1 MDISSTFSTH
11 SFSAG
16 QEEATEELQDA
27 GADRIEPS
35 VQSTI
40 DSSMDSSVH
49 EASQPTLII
58 KNIAQMLELKAL
70 ERMLST
76 IYAAQ
81 PITLLDLLEKIHCDS
96 VTANILKHLSYA
108 PISAGL
114 LAGLRENLTITD
126 EGKRLFEIS
135 QHLHGFYDSSSI
147 ANTDGLC
154 IKTNSDSRTNSRN
167 RTINTAIASA
177 LKLSNAEMKQ
187 ATIRLNARLQAPSV
201 RLLVEQLLR
210 KELLLFKSSGLYQAL
225 LQQKQSFTP
234 LTAAEGE
241 WAISTKPSPEL
252 EIPLLVQKVLWA
264 LTAENTVNIV
274 GGTGTGKTAIA
285 SEVALKLSQ
294 GQKVLLV
301 THSRLMAAQLRQ
313 QYEQSLQEEET
324 KNKMHF
330 DPASAVNSNNGQT
343 KKGSLT
349 ISTFH
354 ALCHSAAL
362 TANLN
367 PPNYRSTKVF
377 NEIFP
382 ELLLEACRL
391 HPELR
396 FDAIIVDEGHSFGT
410 TLWLALKHCLRNQAK
425 GIFVFCYDP
434 QLLAF
439 NRNSVVPQAATTI
452 DLKVSF
458 KSNIDLLAS
467 NETSELFEV
476 SSVEEQTE
484 TVQFIVES
492 LLSTGGYRPSDIA
505 ILSACSDK
513 SHKFKFAGGVR
524 VSQHPVRPSA
534 RATLLETSLFLFR
547 AMTAKVVI
555 LIDLFDEVEK
565 LSDKKFQYFRYL
577 VWGRATEKLILVGRE
592 EAIAKLLPRE
602 ITTLA
607 TKEISPE
614 QARKP

>member
-1 MDISSTFSTH
+1 MEISSTFSNH
-11 SFSAG
+11 SFSTEQ
-16 QEEATEELQDA
+16 QEASEQLLDA
-27 GADRIEPS
+27 GADSTSQSSACTSNHSS
-35 VQSTI
+35 VQA
-40 DSSMDSSVH
+40 
-49 EASQPTLII
+49 ASQPTLII
-58 KNIAQMLELKAL
+58 KNIAQMLELRAL

-76 IYAAQ
+76 IYASQ

-96 VTANILKHLSYA
+96 VTSNILKHLAYA
-108 PISAGL
+108 PVCAGL
-114 LAGLRENLTITD
+114 LAGLQENLTITD

-135 QHLHGFYDSSSI
+135 QHLFGFFDSSSI
-147 ANTDGLC
+147 LANTDNSGT
-154 IKTNSDSRTNSRN
+154 KTNLRSKTNLCN
-167 RTINTAIASA
+167 RTTNAAIAA
-177 LKLSNAEMKQ
+177 TLKLSNAELKQ
-187 ATIRLNARLQAPSV
+187 ATIRLNARLQAPNV
-201 RLLVEQLLR
+201 RLLVEQILR
-210 KELLLFKSSGLYQAL
+210 KELAQFKSSGLYQAL

-234 LTAAEGE
+234 LRPSHGE

-330 DPASAVNSNNGQT
+330 DPASAVDSNNGQ

-391 HPELR
+391 HPELK

-410 TLWLALKHCLRNQAK
+410 TLWLALKHCLRNHAK

-476 SSVEEQTE
+476 ASVEEQTE
-484 TVQFIVES
+484 TVQFVVEN
-492 LLSTGGYRPSDIA
+492 LLSSGGYRPSDIA

-614 QARKP
+614 

>member
-16 QEEATEELQDA
+16 QEEATEELLAA

-40 DSSMDSSVH
+40 DSSVDA
-49 EASQPTLII
+49 ASQPTLII
-58 KNIAQMLELKAL
+58 KNIEQMLELRAI

-76 IYAAQ
+76 IYASE
-81 PITLLDLLEKIHCDS
+81 PITLFDLLEKIHCDS
-96 VTANILKHLSYA
+96 VTANILKHLAYA

-114 LAGLRENLTITD
+114 LAGLRENLTITE

-135 QHLHGFYDSSSI
+135 QHLFGFYDWSNGFASTDSSSS
-147 ANTDGLC
+147 
-154 IKTNSDSRTNSRN
+154 KTSSSN
-167 RTINTAIASA
+167 RTIYTAIAA
-177 LKLSNAEMKQ
+177 KLRLSNAELKQ
-187 ATIRLNARLQAPSV
+187 AMIRLNARLQAPNV
-201 RLLVEQLLR
+201 RLLVKQLLR
-210 KELLLFKSSGLYQAL
+210 KELVLFKSSGLYQAL

-234 LTAAEGE
+234 LTPAEGE
-241 WAISTKPSPEL
+241 WTISTKPSPEL

-313 QYEQSLQEEET
+313 QYEQSLQEEES
-324 KNKMHF
+324 KSKMQF
-330 DPASAVNSNNGQT
+330 DPTLAVDSGNGKT
-343 KKGSLT
+343 KQGSLT

-367 PPNYRSTKVF
+367 PPNFRSTKVF

-391 HPELR
+391 HPELK

-410 TLWLALKHCLRNQAK
+410 TLWLALKHCLRNQSK

-476 SSVEEQTE
+476 TSVEEQTE

-492 LLSTGGYRPSDIA
+492 LLGSGGYRPSDIA

-607 TKEISPE
+607 TKDISPGL
-614 QARKP
+614 APKP

>member
-16 QEEATEELQDA
+16 QEEATAEL
-27 GADRIEPS
+27 
-35 VQSTI
+35 I
-40 DSSMDSSVH
+40 DSEADTISLPSSQSFVQP
-49 EASQPTLII
+49 AQPTLII
-58 KNIAQMLELKAL
+58 KNIGQMLELRAL

-76 IYAAQ
+76 IYASQ
-81 PITLLDLLEKIHCDS
+81 PITLFALLEKIHCDS
-96 VTANILKHLSYA
+96 VTANILKHLAYA
-108 PISAGL
+108 PVCAGL

-135 QHLHGFYDSSSI
+135 QHLFGFYDSSSFL
-147 ANTDGLC
+147 ANTNGSFTGTSC
-154 IKTNSDSRTNSRN
+154 GTKTSSRN
-167 RTINTAIASA
+167 RTINTAIAAA
-177 LKLSNAEMKQ
+177 LKLSNAEIKQ
-187 ATIRLNARLQAPSV
+187 ATLRLNARLQAPNV
-201 RLLVEQLLR
+201 RLLVEQILR
-210 KELLLFKSSGLYQAL
+210 KELALFRSSGLYQAL

-234 LTAAEGE
+234 LAPAEGE
-241 WAISTKPSPEL
+241 WTMSTKPSAEL
-252 EIPLLVQKVLWA
+252 EIPRLVQKVLWA

-324 KNKMHF
+324 KSKIQF
-330 DPASAVNSNNGQT
+330 DPTSAVNSNRGQT

-391 HPELR
+391 HPEIK

-410 TLWLALKHCLRNQAK
+410 TLWLALKHCLRNQAQ

-476 SSVEEQTE
+476 TSVEEQAE

-492 LLSTGGYRPSDIA
+492 LLRTGGYRPCDIA

-602 ITTLA
+602 ITTFA

-614 QARKP
+614 LARKP

>member
-16 QEEATEELQDA
+16 QEEATEQLLDA
-27 GADRIEPS
+27 GADRIGL
-35 VQSTI
+35 
-40 DSSMDSSVH
+40 SSGHCAIESSI
-49 EASQPTLII
+49 ETASQPTLII
-58 KNIAQMLELKAL
+58 KNIGQMLELRAL

-76 IYAAQ
+76 IYASQ
-81 PITLLDLLEKIHCDS
+81 SITLLDLLEKIHCDRD
-96 VTANILKHLSYA
+96 TANILKHLAYA
-108 PISAGL
+108 PICAGL

-135 QHLHGFYDSSSI
+135 QHLFGFFDSSSA
-147 ANTDGLC
+147 ANADDASPMTNSS
-154 IKTNSDSRTNSRN
+154 IKTNSRI
-167 RTINTAIASA
+167 RTINNAIAVK
-177 LKLSNAEMKQ
+177 LNLSNAEVKQ
-187 ATIRLNARLQAPSV
+187 ATIRLNARLQAPNV
-201 RLLVEQLLR
+201 RLLVEQILR
-210 KELLLFKSSGLYQAL
+210 KELAIFKSSGLYQAL
-225 LQQKQSFTP
+225 LQQKQSFAP
-234 LTAAEGE
+234 LTPSDGE

-264 LTAENTVNIV
+264 LTAENTVNVV

-313 QYEQSLQEEET
+313 QYEQSLQEEEI

-330 DPASAVNSNNGQT
+330 DPASAINSNNGQT
-343 KKGSLT
+343 KGGSLT

-391 HPELR
+391 HPELK

-410 TLWLALKHCLRNQAK
+410 TLWLALKHCLRNHK

-484 TVQFIVES
+484 TVQFRVES
-492 LLSTGGYRPSDIA
+492 LLGSGGYRPSDIA

>member
-1 MDISSTFSTH
+1 MDISSTFPTH

-16 QEEATEELQDA
+16 QEAATEALIDSGA
-27 GADRIEPS
+27 GALGLPL
-35 VQSTI
+35 VN
-40 DSSMDSSVH
+40 SSV
-49 EASQPTLII
+49 ESSSQPTLII
-58 KNIAQMLELKAL
+58 KNIAQMLELRAL

-76 IYAAQ
+76 IYASQ

-96 VTANILKHLSYA
+96 VTANILKHLAYA
-108 PISAGL
+108 PICAGL

-135 QHLHGFYDSSSI
+135 QHLFGFYDSSNLAS
-147 ANTDGLC
+147 AVGLSNKTSSSTKT
-154 IKTNSDSRTNSRN
+154 IK
-167 RTINTAIASA
+167 TAIAA
-177 LKLSNAEMKQ
+177 KLRLSNAELKQ
-187 ATIRLNARLQAPSV
+187 AMIRLNARLQAPNV
-201 RLLVEQLLR
+201 RLLVEQILR
-210 KELLLFKSSGLYQAL
+210 KELAQFRSSGLYQAL

-234 LTAAEGE
+234 LTPVEGE

-313 QYEQSLQEEET
+313 QYEQSLQEEEI

-330 DPASAVNSNNGQT
+330 DPASAVKSSNGQT

-391 HPELR
+391 HPELK

-439 NRNSVVPQAATTI
+439 NRNSVVPQAATTV

-476 SSVEEQTE
+476 ASVEEQTE
-484 TVQFIVES
+484 TVQFMVES
-492 LLSTGGYRPSDIA
+492 LLGSGGYHPSDIA

-607 TKEISPE
+607 AKKISPE

>member
-1 MDISSTFSTH
+1 MDISSTFSAH
-11 SFSAG
+11 SFSVG
-16 QEEATEELQDA
+16 QEEATEQLLDA
-27 GADRIEPS
+27 GADRIGLSS
-35 VQSTI
+35 VDSSI
-40 DSSMDSSVH
+40 DSSVQ
-49 EASQPTLII
+49 AALQPTLII
-58 KNIAQMLELKAL
+58 KNIAQMLELRAL

-76 IYAAQ
+76 IYSSQ

-96 VTANILKHLSYA
+96 VTANILKHLAYA
-108 PISAGL
+108 PICAGL
-114 LAGLRENLTITD
+114 LAGLQENLTITD

-147 ANTDGLC
+147 ANTDGSC
-154 IKTNSDSRTNSRN
+154 IKTNSDSKTNSRN
-167 RTINTAIASA
+167 RTINTAIAA
-177 LKLSNAEMKQ
+177 TLKLSNAEMKQ
-187 ATIRLNARLQAPSV
+187 ATIRLNARLQAPNV

-330 DPASAVNSNNGQT
+330 DPASAVNSSNGH
-343 KKGSLT
+343 KNGSLT

-362 TANLN
+362 AANLN

-391 HPELR
+391 HPELK

-614 QARKP
+614 LGRKP

>member
-16 QEEATEELQDA
+16 QEEATEQLLDA
-27 GADRIEPS
+27 GADRIGRS
-35 VQSTI
+35 SAHCSI
-40 DSSMDSSVH
+40 DSSI
-49 EASQPTLII
+49 EAASQPTLII
-58 KNIAQMLELKAL
+58 KNIAQMLELRAL

-76 IYAAQ
+76 IYASQ
-81 PITLLDLLEKIHCDS
+81 SITLFDLLEKIHCDRDA
-96 VTANILKHLSYA
+96 ANILKHLAYA
-108 PISAGL
+108 PICAGL
-114 LAGLRENLTITD
+114 LADLRENLTITD

-135 QHLHGFYDSSSI
+135 EHLFGFYDSSSV
-147 ANTDGLC
+147 ANADGASPMTNSS
-154 IKTNSDSRTNSRN
+154 IKTNSRI
-167 RTINTAIASA
+167 RTINNAIAVK
-177 LKLSNAEMKQ
+177 LNLSNAEMKQ
-187 ATIRLNARLQAPSV
+187 ATIRLNARLQAPNV
-201 RLLVEQLLR
+201 RLLVEQILR
-210 KELLLFKSSGLYQAL
+210 KELALFKSSGLYQAL

-234 LTAAEGE
+234 LTPAEGE

-252 EIPLLVQKVLWA
+252 EIPRLVQKVLWA

-313 QYEQSLQEEET
+313 QYEQSQQEEET

-330 DPASAVNSNNGQT
+330 DPASAVNSNSGH

-391 HPELR
+391 HPELK

-410 TLWLALKHCLRNQAK
+410 TLWLALKHCLRNHK

-476 SSVEEQTE
+476 TSVEEQTE
-484 TVQFIVES
+484 TVQFMVES
-492 LLSTGGYRPSDIA
+492 LLGSGGYRPSDIA

>member
-1 MDISSTFSTH
+1 MDISSTFTAH

-16 QEEATEELQDA
+16 QEESTADLIDS
-27 GADRIEPS
+27 GADTIGLSPGQAF
-35 VQSTI
+35 VQP
-40 DSSMDSSVH
+40 V
-49 EASQPTLII
+49 QPTLII
-58 KNIAQMLELKAL
+58 KNIGQMLELRAL

-76 IYAAQ
+76 IYASQ
-81 PITLLDLLEKIHCDS
+81 SITLFDLLEKIHCDS
-96 VTANILKHLSYA
+96 ITANILRHLAYA
-108 PISAGL
+108 PVCAGL

-135 QHLHGFYDSSSI
+135 QHLHGFYDSSSFL
-147 ANTDGLC
+147 ANNDGSSTGASC
-154 IKTNSDSRTNSRN
+154 GTKTSSRN
-167 RTINTAIASA
+167 RTINTAIAAA

-187 ATIRLNARLQAPSV
+187 ATLRLNARLQAPNV

-210 KELLLFKSSGLYQAL
+210 KELALFRSSGLYQAL

-234 LTAAEGE
+234 LNPAEGE
-241 WAISTKPSPEL
+241 WTISTKPSPEL

-313 QYEQSLQEEET
+313 QYEQSLRDEET
-324 KNKMHF
+324 KSKLQF
-330 DPASAVNSNNGQT
+330 DPASAVNSNSGQT

-391 HPELR
+391 HPELK

-476 SSVEEQTE
+476 TSVEEQTE

-592 EAIAKLLPRE
+592 EAITKLLPRE
-602 ITTLA
+602 ITTFA

-614 QARKP
+614 LARKP

>member
-16 QEEATEELQDA
+16 QEEATAEN
-27 GADRIEPS
+27 I
-35 VQSTI
+35 
-40 DSSMDSSVH
+40 SVH
-49 EASQPTLII
+49 AASQPTLII

-76 IYAAQ
+76 IYASQ

-96 VTANILKHLSYA
+96 VTANILKHLAYA
-108 PISAGL
+108 PICAGL

-126 EGKRLFEIS
+126 EGKKLFEIS
-135 QHLHGFYDSSSI
+135 QHLHGFYDSTNGL
-147 ANTDGLC
+147 ANTDGSSS
-154 IKTNSDSRTNSRN
+154 KTSSGPKTSSRN
-167 RTINTAIASA
+167 RTINTAIAA
-177 LKLSNAEMKQ
+177 KLKLSNTEIKQ
-187 ATIRLNARLQAPSV
+187 AIIRLNARLQAPNV

-210 KELLLFKSSGLYQAL
+210 KELVLFKSSGLYQAL

-234 LTAAEGE
+234 LTATEGE
-241 WAISTKPSPEL
+241 WTISTKPSPEL
-252 EIPLLVQKVLWA
+252 EVPLLVQKVLWA

-324 KNKMHF
+324 KSKMQF
-330 DPASAVNSNNGQT
+330 DPTLAVDSGNGKSKQ
-343 KKGSLT
+343 GSLT

-391 HPELR
+391 HPELK

-410 TLWLALKHCLRNQAK
+410 TLWLALKHCLRNQGK

-476 SSVEEQTE
+476 TSVEEQTE
-484 TVQFIVES
+484 TVQFMVES
-492 LLSTGGYRPSDIA
+492 LLGSGGYRPSDIA

-607 TKEISPE
+607 TKEISQGLAP
-614 QARKP
+614 KP